1 MLIEE
6 KAVVATVKVNPSFIP
21 ADDKFPHY
29 RLIPLHADRQGY
41 HCLLFYISPAS
52 YLILEPRIKRYQAI
66 RKLVSWLETADYVVY
81 EIINRG

>member
-29 RLIPLHADRQGY
+29 RLIPR
-41 HCLLFYISPAS
+41 
-52 YLILEPRIKRYQAI
+52 
-66 RKLVSWLETADYVVY
+66 
-81 EIINRG
+81 